1 MVRARD
7 EEIHGRREAESARG
21 AAFDCEFCVRPDD
34 ERYRGPKVDEDGEDL
49 APWEV
54 LEFYNQRRYE
64 HLQTFLTTKE
74 LRVHLEDR
82 AHWWTQG
89 KGREALD
96 TALQTVDSTVEMLE
110 RRRDAKVA
118 DEREGRRVAREAA
131 KALKPATDFAE
142 PADELAEVERVRA
155 WAEADA

>member
-1 MVRARD
+1 MGTTRSQ
-7 EEIHGRREAESARG
+7 GSNGREAESARG
-21 AAFDCEFCVRPDD
+21 LAFDCEFCIRPDD
-34 ERYRGPKVDEDGEDL
+34 DRYRGPKVDEEGENL

-64 HLQTFLTTKE
+64 HLQTFPTTKE
-74 LRVHLEDR
+74 LRTHLEDR

-89 KGREALD
+89 KGREALE

-118 DEREGRRVAREAA
+118 DEREARRIGQARAA
-131 KALKPATDFAE
+131 MEVLKPAPATD
-142 PADELAEVERVRA
+142 DELAEVERVRA
-155 WAEADA
+155 WAES

>member
-1 MVRARD
+1 MASRRD

-21 AAFDCEFCVRPDD
+21 MAFDCEFCVRPDD
-34 ERYRGPKVDEDGEDL
+34 ERYRGPWVDEEGEDL

-64 HLQTFLTTKE
+64 HLQTFQTSKE
-74 LRVHLEDR
+74 LRTHLEDR

-89 KGREALD
+89 KGREALE

-118 DEREGRRVAREAA
+118 DEREARRLARAA
-131 KALKPATDFAE
+131 VKVLKPDPAFAQTD
-142 PADELAEVERVRA
+142 DELAEVERVRA
-155 WAEADA
+155 WAES